1 MRRENPCWPEC
12 KGEGRSAECHATCT
26 HWAEYEKEKFD
37 DYKEREKLMA
47 AEQDLNEH
55 IKYSMRRMMRK
66 RKSK

>member
-1 MRRENPCWPEC
+1 MRRKNPCQPEC
-12 KGEGRSAECHATCT
+12 PGRSAECHATCP

-55 IKYSMRRMMRK
+55 IKYSMRRRRRK
-66 RKSK
+66 KRE